1 MTSERRRS
9 PLGPIAGAILLPLA
23 LIVVVAVASE
33 LGRLVPALEPWQGD
47 LQRVERAVAVALAV
61 WLVHRLLM
69 TLLRWTQRS
78 SRVDRALQVLPLG
91 TRALNVALI
100 AIGVLLVLD
109 QLGISISPLLA
120 GLGISGIA
128 VALALQPLLTNLFAG
143 SYVLSDSSIRVG
155 DWVALQPGPS
165 GRVEEIGWRAT
176 RLRDEADTLIIVPNA
191 TLAAATVTNYGGA
204 GITRAIVTLE
214 LPRFADLEHVERIA
228 SEVLFELTAHDSRII
243 DPQPTLRFQT
253 ATKDAVVCVVTVRVA
268 AQADAPAIQS
278 ELIKSLAPRL
288 GVEVRTPSA

>member
-1 MTSERRRS
+1 MTSERRRG
-9 PLGPIAGAILLPLA
+9 PLGPIMGAIVLPLA

-33 LGRLVPALEPWQGD
+33 LGRLVPALDPWRPD
-47 LQRVERAVAVALAV
+47 LERVERAIVVALGV

-155 DWVALQPGPS
+155 DWIALQPGPA

-176 RLRDEADTLIIVPNA
+176 RLRDEADTLVIVPNA
-191 TLAAATVTNYGGA
+191 TLAAATVTNYGAA
-204 GITRAIVTLE
+204 GQTRASVTLA
-214 LPRFADLEHVERIA
+214 LPRFADLERVERVA
-228 SEVLFELTAHDSRII
+228 REALFELTAHNVRIVDA
-243 DPQPTLRFQT
+243 DPTVRFQN
-253 ATKDAVVCVVTVRVA
+253 ATVDAVMCLVSVRVA
-268 AQADAPAIQS
+268 AQSDIPAVQS
-278 ELIKSLAPRL
+278 ELMKSLAPRL

>member
-1 MTSERRRS
+1 M
-9 PLGPIAGAILLPLA
+9 LGAILLPLA
-23 LIVVVAVASE
+23 LIIVVAVASE
-33 LGRLVPALEPWQGD
+33 LGRLVPALDPWRDD
-47 LQRVERAVAVALAV
+47 LERVERAIAVALGV

-91 TRALNVALI
+91 TRALNVAVV

-143 SYVLSDSSIRVG
+143 SYVLSDSSIRLG
-155 DWVALQPGPS
+155 DWVSLQAGPS

-176 RLRDEADTLIIVPNA
+176 RLRDETNTLVIVPNA
-191 TLAAATVTNYGGA
+191 TLAAATVTNYGAA
-204 GITRAIVTLE
+204 GQTRAIVTLA
-214 LPRFADLEHVERIA
+214 LPRFADLEHVERVA
-228 SEVLFELTAHDSRII
+228 HEALFELTAHNSRIVDA
-243 DPQPTLRFQT
+243 DPTVRFQN
-253 ATKDAVVCVVTVRVA
+253 ATVDAVMCLVSVRVA
-268 AQADAPAIQS
+268 SQSDIAPVQS
-278 ELIKSLAPRL
+278 ELMKALAPRL
-288 GVEVRTPSA
+288 GVPVSTPST